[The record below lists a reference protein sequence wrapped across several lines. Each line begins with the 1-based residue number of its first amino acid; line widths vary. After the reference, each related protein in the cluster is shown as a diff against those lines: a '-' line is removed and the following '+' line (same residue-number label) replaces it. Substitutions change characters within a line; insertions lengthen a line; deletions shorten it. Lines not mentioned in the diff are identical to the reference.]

1 MLASEAPAV
10 NSAATPTTEGQSITY
25 ELSESFEN
33 QVALDAAIQN
43 QKAPAALNSTK
54 AQPHRQ
60 DSVIREFGRELTN
73 DIS

>member
-10 NSAATPTTEGQSITY
+10 SKAATPTTEGQSITY

-33 QVALDAAIQN
+33 QVALDAAVQH
-43 QKAPAALNSTK
+43 QKVSAAENSTK
-54 AQPHRQ
+54 GQMRKQ